1 MSALLQPSGLWFL
14 LAVPIIFVLYLIQ
27 SRYRPQVVA
36 SLLLWKRMARD
47 LEAEAAWRRPRWDL
61 LLALQLVVAL
71 LLGLALAR
79 PAVVGGDGQRLVVVL
94 DTSASMAARDV
105 QPTRFAAAR
114 QQVTELVNGAA
125 PDTRV
130 WLVTAGAVPRVVV
143 DNGSPANL
151 SAALDGLQPEPVA
164 GDLATAVRIAAGL
177 AAPQA
182 GGGSRV
188 VVVTDGAFSLDLP
201 PQPVPVSFMLVGGGP
216 QNLAVSE
223 VSLRRPV
230 ESADSTSTSSSY
242 LAGFARVVNF
252 GSEPRATSMT
262 ILADGLAVDRSP
274 IQVAGGSHAEATFR
288 VPAGVQSVSVLLA
301 DREALAL
308 DDRVDVPG
316 YARSTR
322 RVTIVS
328 DAPTTWEHVFSVV
341 PNLTTRTIHRQD
353 YPPPD
358 LTSDDI
364 VVLDSMPVGESRG
377 SGLILI
383 NPPEG
388 NAVLSRVDTL
398 PRLRRAVSFDP
409 QDPLLLGLD
418 IAPLVVQQVQRAATP
433 AWADASVSAEDTPLI
448 VHGRIG
454 DQRAVVFAFDPN
466 KSNLPHLAAF
476 PLLMANVVDWL
487 TPGRTAVLRGG
498 LGAESNIQ
506 PRAIANMPASAS
518 GAALSVPSLSELW
531 PWLLAAA
538 AAVFLLEWAVAVRR
552 G

>member
-1 MSALLQPSGLWFL
+1 
-14 LAVPIIFVLYLIQ
+14 
-27 SRYRPQVVA
+27 
-36 SLLLWKRMARD
+36 
-47 LEAEAAWRRPRWDL
+47 
-61 LLALQLVVAL
+61 
-71 LLGLALAR
+71 
-79 PAVVGGDGQRLVVVL
+79 
-94 DTSASMAARDV
+94 
-105 QPTRFAAAR
+105 
-114 QQVTELVNGAA
+114 
-125 PDTRV
+125 
-130 WLVTAGAVPRVVV
+130 
-143 DNGSPANL
+143 
-151 SAALDGLQPEPVA
+151 
-164 GDLATAVRIAAGL
+164 
-177 AAPQA
+177 
-182 GGGSRV
+182 V
-188 VVVTDGAFSLDLP
+188 VVVTDGAFSLDMP

-216 QNLAVSE
+216 QNLAMSE

-230 ESADSTSTSSSY
+230 ENADSSLSY

-316 YARSTR
+316 YVRSTR

-506 PRAIANMPASAS
+506 PRAIASMPASAS